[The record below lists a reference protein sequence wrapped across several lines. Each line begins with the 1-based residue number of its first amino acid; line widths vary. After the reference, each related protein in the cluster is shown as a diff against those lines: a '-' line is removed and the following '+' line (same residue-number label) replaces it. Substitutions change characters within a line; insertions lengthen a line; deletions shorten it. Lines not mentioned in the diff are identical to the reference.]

1 METSP
6 VAPEIHLA
14 GAQWQA
20 RRMMPQ
26 RRVIRWFERN
36 GSDVP
41 EDLIASFGEETIL
54 TQVARLSEAREK
66 V

>member
-1 METSP
+1 
-6 VAPEIHLA
+6 
-14 GAQWQA
+14 
-20 RRMMPQ
+20 MMPQ